1 MKRLLRFKRRKAG
14 DPQGNSAITPP
25 PPVGPDIAAPSTS
38 SIPASSLSLPATGP
52 SVATASHSPTTVSGA
67 QLQTGQA
74 VVSLSPSAGSSPT
87 PSISASQDID
97 TWNRAYEIA
106 EDREPELMTDYASH
120 LASLQ
125 VNPTSKK
132 DISNSEFVEDVV
144 KQLLEDREKKQWRL
158 PLLGNNVIIRKQ
170 TEKLA
175 KFLLWS
181 DPVVKSA
188 VSTQP
193 YAALAWSSVSILLP
207 VSLTSSLTPSCMLIH
222 ISIATD
228 KCCHT
233 G

>member
-1 MKRLLRFKRRKAG
+1 MKQFLRLKFRKASSG
-14 DPQGNSAITPP
+14 DPQGSSAITPP

-38 SIPASSLSLPATGP
+38 STP
-52 SVATASHSPTTVSGA
+52 ATASPSLTTVNSA
-67 QLQTGQA
+67 ELQTGQA
-74 VVSLSPSAGSSPT
+74 VVPLSPSAGSSSALST
-87 PSISASQDID
+87 SASHDIG

-170 TEKLA
+170 AEKLA
-175 KFLLWS
+175 KVLLWS

-188 VSTQP
+188 VSSQP

-207 VSLTSSLTPSCMLIH
+207 VSSTSSLALSYMLIH

>member
-1 MKRLLRFKRRKAG
+1 
-14 DPQGNSAITPP
+14 
-25 PPVGPDIAAPSTS
+25 
-38 SIPASSLSLPATGP
+38 
-52 SVATASHSPTTVSGA
+52 
-67 QLQTGQA
+67 
-74 VVSLSPSAGSSPT
+74 
-87 PSISASQDID
+87 
-97 TWNRAYEIA
+97 
-106 EDREPELMTDYASH
+106 MTDYASH

-207 VSLTSSLTPSCMLIH
+207 VGLTSSLTPSCMLIH